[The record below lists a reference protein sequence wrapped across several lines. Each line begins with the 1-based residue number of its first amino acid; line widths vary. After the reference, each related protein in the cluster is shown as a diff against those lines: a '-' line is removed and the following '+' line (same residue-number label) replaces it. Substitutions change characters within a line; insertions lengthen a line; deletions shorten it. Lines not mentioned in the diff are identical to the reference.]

1 MLARLIYLGYIQQV
15 RQIFRAHMVQRFIAI
30 AMVFWLH
37 VPISTLLAF
46 SWAGNQFQGQ
56 GDNFPRVLQ
65 AFYAR

>member
-1 MLARLIYLGYIQQV
+1 
-15 RQIFRAHMVQRFIAI
+15 MVQWFIVI
-30 AMVFWLH
+30 TVFWLR